1 MKGEH
6 TVIAASI
13 VVASIMLLV
22 ILGVLALAFLLDPI
36 PRP

>member
-6 TVIAASI
+6 VVLAASI

-22 ILGVLALAFLLDPI
+22 ILGVLAIVVLLDPI
-36 PRP
+36 PAR